1 MSCLIKVTVI
11 VSWFY
16 AMIWSILPFFGPH
29 QYVTEGFQTSC
40 TFDYISQDYYTRS
53 ILMIMTVFGF
63 IIPVIIITIS
73 YSMITKSI
81 QKHYNSLNMR
91 ILDTNII
98 TSLET
103 NDEECLSLNL
113 RTYNKYSSNNSSSV
127 PPLSLKND
135 WHMQVNE
142 STNFCIKKD
151 AVNITLIER
160 KQAKVNRKSSKHT
173 LKKDQWKSEDLKRR
187 KLFFKK
193 EIQVTKFTILIII
206 SFCASWLPYTILA
219 VIGQF
224 SPNRET
230 IVTPYTA
237 YGATLFAKCSTLFN
251 PILYLILKQRCK

>member
-1 MSCLIKVTVI
+1 MSCLIIVTVI

-40 TFDYISQDYYTRS
+40 SFDYISQDYYTRS

-81 QKHYNSLNMR
+81 QKHYNSLNMDASKMEMTE
-91 ILDTNII
+91 LKYEQFLNNENGQSSNTKNK
-98 TSLET
+98 LE
-103 NDEECLSLNL
+103 LNL
-113 RTYNKYSSNNSSSV
+113 KVASV
-127 PPLSLKND
+127 K
-135 WHMQVNE
+135 
-142 STNFCIKKD
+142 
-151 AVNITLIER
+151 
-160 KQAKVNRKSSKHT
+160 
-173 LKKDQWKSEDLKRR
+173 LKKDIYSEQKEDKKEENILMINTSVLCELSSLNELKANNLMKK

-230 IVTPYTA
+230 LVTPYTA
-237 YGATLFAKCSTLFN
+237 YGATLFAKSSTLFN
-251 PILYLILKQRCK
+251 PILYLILKQRCKLKFYFEFLTKK